1 MKLFVLL
8 LVLVGCGA
16 SPEAPRC
23 ELGRVQSCP
32 CVGGG
37 QGAQE
42 CGPLGV
48 WGVCAC
54 GGSDAGS
61 DAASDAAPLCAAVGS
76 PCVCGSIG
84 SACVRTLSGGIACD
98 CPDAGAD
105 AASDAPVICVA
116 PFADCDS
123 NTANGCETDT
133 RTSAAHCGACQR
145 PCPSMCSSGVCR

>member
-1 MKLFVLL
+1 MKLFALL

-42 CGPLGV
+42 CGAVGV

-54 GGSDAGS
+54 GGSDAGADVAVA
-61 DAASDAAPLCAAVGS
+61 DAPTDRPRDVAVDVDPRCASQSAPSWCEAGDAGV
-76 PCVCGSIG
+76 CVDLQRDPRNCGRCGRGCDS
-84 SACVRTLSGGIACD
+84 VRTECFAGD
-98 CPDAGAD
+98 CFVPFPDAGRD
-105 AASDAPVICVA
+105 
-116 PFADCDS
+116 
-123 NTANGCETDT
+123 
-133 RTSAAHCGACQR
+133 
-145 PCPSMCSSGVCR
+145 